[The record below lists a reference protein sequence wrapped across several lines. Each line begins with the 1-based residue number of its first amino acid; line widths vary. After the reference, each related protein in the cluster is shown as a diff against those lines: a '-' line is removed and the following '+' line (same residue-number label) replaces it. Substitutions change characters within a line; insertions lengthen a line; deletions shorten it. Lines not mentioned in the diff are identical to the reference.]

1 MVRVA
6 VNEDAINKMLIDLSA
21 IVGLDGVPLHFQLFP
36 KLWLDIYSSRNIE
49 RSTLTASIA
58 LLVDSHGFLEYV
70 DAVLLDERA
79 SLNNQ
84 YVFQF
89 LLVFFPKVADQVL
102 TEQVKSLIHRLC
114 KNLTEVAPD
123 YDLSRPSQVKHLN
136 GDLRA
141 LLLVQSGV
149 KEIHTATLK
158 EAVTVL
164 KGRVETQLESLGQAE
179 EEKGSES
186 QGERSSEEEKLEEKG
201 KKEEAKDG
209 QGTSGEQ
216 ENKEVD
222 KVVDKVD
229 DKEVEKSKP
238 CGEKRKSC
246 EERGEGSR
254 RSTGTDRLRESCTS
268 LDKSLTLLLAELV
281 KGQEGCHAPEVE
293 GGEDDGGGDGEEG
306 EEDKDEEKKVE
317 VEKVANAESS
327 PSKSQ

>member
-1 MVRVA
+1 MFQRAHSTAADTDNTLMGPFFPRRERRPGLSASSNSSKSSRPPRPMLQLAVPATQLEASHGQDPEYDRALHRYFWTYHNLVDLMVRVA

-70 DAVLLDERA
+70 DAVLLDERS

-149 KEIHTATLK
+149 KEIHTAPLK

-164 KGRVETQLESLGQAE
+164 KGRVEEQLDALGQAE
-179 EEKGSES
+179 EEKSSES
-186 QGERSSEEEKLEEKG
+186 QGEKSGEEDRGEEKG
-201 KKEEAKDG
+201 KEDEKEGGEQSREG
-209 QGTSGEQ
+209 RGEQ
-216 ENKEVD
+216 E
-222 KVVDKVD
+222 
-229 DKEVEKSKP
+229 KSK
-238 CGEKRKSC
+238 
-246 EERGEGSR
+246 
-254 RSTGTDRLRESCTS
+254 
-268 LDKSLTLLLAELV
+268 
-281 KGQEGCHAPEVE
+281 
-293 GGEDDGGGDGEEG
+293 
-306 EEDKDEEKKVE
+306 
-317 VEKVANAESS
+317 
-327 PSKSQ
+327 